1 MLFVPDNKNV
11 SAHSRTLII
20 LLCNRRRSDCSGL
33 ALLKAITSANDEEIH
48 RLARFWV
55 YSDEPQAD
63 GDEFPFLF
71 INGGAATLSG
81 STLGAAIVRDTVTR
95 RKIQILEHTGI
106 YRLCP
111 PAALSYAYVGCS
123 WPPRLYDGTSRST
136 QGWGNTQYFLF
147 RKGISRFEQQ
157 VQHRDSGSWDKRY
170 NQGLDRT
177 AAFLPSPKSGEWWFL
192 SVAV

>member
-1 MLFVPDNKNV
+1 MNSQCTPWV
-11 SAHSRTLII
+11 SDPLPP
-20 LLCNRRRSDCSGL
+20 
-33 ALLKAITSANDEEIH
+33 
-48 RLARFWV
+48 V
-55 YSDEPQAD
+55 
-63 GDEFPFLF
+63 
-71 INGGAATLSG
+71 
-81 STLGAAIVRDTVTR
+81 
-95 RKIQILEHTGI
+95 ILEHTGI

-177 AAFLPSPKSGEWWFL
+177 AAFTGGKVPWKQVGTCQEH
-192 SVAV
+192 